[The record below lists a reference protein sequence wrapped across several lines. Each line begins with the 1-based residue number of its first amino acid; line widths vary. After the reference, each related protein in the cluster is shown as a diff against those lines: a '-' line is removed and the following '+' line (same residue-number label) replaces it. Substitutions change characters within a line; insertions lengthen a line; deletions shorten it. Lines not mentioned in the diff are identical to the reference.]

1 MTKFDLDR
9 LQDAIRVFKTT
20 NTDGSAKT
28 CKFCHKPVWW
38 HRIEG
43 RWYDPGG
50 ETLHVES
57 CELRREHFH
66 SQALDAAE
74 SRRAKR

>member
-1 MTKFDLDR
+1 M
-9 LQDAIRVFKTT
+9 IIFKTH
-20 NTDGSAKT
+20 NKDGSEKT

-38 HRIEG
+38 NQIES

-57 CELRREHFH
+57 CELRKQHFH
-66 SQALDAAE
+66 DKAMDAAE
-74 SRRAKR
+74 QRRH